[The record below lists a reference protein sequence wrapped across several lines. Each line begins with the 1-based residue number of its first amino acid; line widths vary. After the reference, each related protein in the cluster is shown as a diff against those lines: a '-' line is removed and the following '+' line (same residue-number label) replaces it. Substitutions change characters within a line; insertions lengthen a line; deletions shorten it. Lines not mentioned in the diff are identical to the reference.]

1 MANLFSINNG
11 KITYNNVSTKDVNNI
26 LEKNKKNKIKKLEKT
41 YKNASQIVDDNTQ
54 KIGNYLNENGQNV
67 NINKPFQANLISNKK
82 INDSKKNLNGR
93 VTLQD
98 VVQEHTNLMNTD
110 EAKELKNNL
119 RISKNEKAWAG
130 YNLNQAKVEN
140 EKTTFADKTIGNVT
154 RGVVDLFSNMTDSR
168 DVVDGKGNTIRLP
181 SYNELKQQKVSKD
194 YKTGIGK
201 FLGDATYNISKIGAS
216 TLINVPTLGIGGTS
230 IYWSDMYFDSYHNAK
245 NQGYSE
251 DRAFAYAL
259 GNAGFEFITGKF
271 LGSATKGLTGGQ
283 TSQLS
288 NAISNGINKLIS
300 NPKMSSV
307 IGNAGSEAVEEFL
320 QEYIEN
326 INRLITLEGSTNAE
340 DYIDTILNKE
350 ILKDAIYSAGIGAL
364 SGGTLGSINNTEG
377 KNVNSNT
384 KLFKEFKTQLEKTK
398 NNLKNKNEIAKYD
411 KVIKNID
418 DYLQRPFGN
427 NTKAQTIIPT
437 VQDIVAQEKNSA
449 TASNAKIPRLT
460 PETDSGTSSFDEK
473 TIFPTNDALI
483 APNRT
488 SETDG
493 ALASSY
499 GNNIAQSNDGVNV
512 PINNKNTVTLSNEQQ
527 AKLKELDNSFKSLK
541 SLAERNHPTDKNF
554 RDKRIKGYAMEIAA
568 QKREVVQGDWLIPIE
583 GGLTQI
589 ELNKKIERLKSSY
602 IGKQVTVDGN
612 NGKIFGNSYG
622 KVGVEFEDGTRKYF
636 EKTEINPIE
645 DIDAI
650 IKQQKTLIVK
660 QKYQSAR
667 NQVPTEQII
676 KQTKGNIPIN
686 QELLKK
692 HSNVKSIFDEVR
704 NKYDGEVKIDNTI
717 DMSGIDFSN
726 LKSPAMYSYAKDI
739 FNKNHKTNEFYNNGN
754 KIIVSNRDIKH
765 TVTYIYKTPGQK
777 NMLPQHL
784 LVFSDLGD
792 IIEHA
797 KLINQSGSNDIGTN
811 ENSWHYYYD
820 NLDIKGEK
828 YTLVFDVVSRDNGEN
843 HYRVQRLEKQNIK
856 KMEPSARNIANSNI
870 TLTHEDSIS
879 DNNIPQINQ
888 NVKLPVIS
896 NNNTQNNESNTSK
909 IINPNEISNLTLEDA
924 NTTPNL
930 PTINVTTGRG
940 ESKFAKNIE
949 NKTDMLTKESKYEI
963 LDSNEVKYY
972 QEVTNEGSLKK
983 AFERLNKGGASE
995 TLEWFNKKENFSD
1008 VDVAE
1013 GWILLKQ
1020 YQDKIQNATNL
1031 TTKDTETRNMV
1042 QVAKKLREMGTKA
1055 GQTVQAYNILNRL
1068 TPEGMVYYAQS
1079 ELSEAFDIMTK
1090 NKTKEWIDSNREKFN
1105 LTPQETEFIMKTMQ
1119 EVQQMKD
1126 GYDKRV
1132 KLAEIQKVMTDKLP
1146 PSKGSEIKAWMRIS
1160 MLFNPKTQ
1168 VRNVMGNA
1176 LIAPV
1181 NTFSDLFASVVDKQI
1196 AKKTGVRTTGNIDLK
1211 NYLKGFK
1218 EGAYQ
1223 SYNDFKKGINTR
1235 NIQGNRFEITEGKSF
1250 NDNTSIGKALNRVDS
1265 ILSFMLDAGD
1275 RTFYE
1280 ATFTN
1285 SINNQLKLN
1294 NKTEVTQ
1301 EMIDIATQEA
1311 LSRTWQDNN
1320 NYTKFVLSLRKGLNF
1335 GLNYGLG
1342 DVLIPFAKTP
1352 ANLTKA
1358 IVDYSPAGMIK
1369 TINEGINLKRSLSNG
1384 QYNAQMQH
1392 QFVQDLGKATAGSM
1406 LYILGYVL
1414 AKAGINSGESDDD
1427 KDVANFLKNTL
1438 GVSSYSIKLGNKSF
1452 TYDWAQPIAAPF
1464 AMTANLLQK
1473 QKDGADLKESIIS
1486 TLDTGLNVL
1495 FEQSFLE
1502 SMSNVLSESG
1512 QIGTKLTEQILDL
1525 PSRAVPTLLKQIGD
1539 LIDPIQ
1545 RTSFEK
1551 DKPLETSINKVKAK
1565 VPILSKTL
1573 APSVDT
1579 MGREIQKY
1587 GGKNNI
1593 FNVFLNPSNVNTENI
1608 SKSAEEIYRLY
1619 KSTGDATI
1627 MPRVAP
1633 YNINQSGEKIL
1644 LSSEQKSQYQKI
1656 SGNIIENSVKELL
1669 NKAAY
1674 KNLDDIEK
1682 ADIINKIVGYSY
1694 NKAREEVLNIEMSNT
1709 YNKINQY
1716 IADGGKISDYYLNK
1730 EEVDYSYNN
1739 PEKYRV
1745 ITQITTYD
1753 KYLTYQDEIDNVKTK
1768 YTNSNQRKTAVIKYV
1783 NSLNLSIPQK
1793 AMLIKLNYSSYD
1805 SYNEKI
1811 IQYINKQNITREEKI
1826 IILTKLGFTIRNGRV
1841 YS

>member
-460 PETDSGTSSFDEK
+460 PETDSGTSS
-473 TIFPTNDALI
+473 IANNNTNIIKNQDNLNIKKAEDVVSNDI
-483 APNRT
+483 MSNDINAQGDT
-488 SETDG
+488 SVAFSD
-493 ALASSY
+493 
-499 GNNIAQSNDGVNV
+499 NNIAQSNNSVNKTISNSEYTNKYTNITEA
-512 PINNKNTVTLSNEQQ
+512 INDYVNNIKDNFNSN
-527 AKLKELDNSFKSLK
+527 
-541 SLAERNHPTDKNF
+541 
-554 RDKRIKGYAMEIAA
+554 I
-568 QKREVVQGDWLIPIE
+568 
-583 GGLTQI
+583 
-589 ELNKKIERLKSSY
+589 KIE
-602 IGKQVTVDGN
+602 
-612 NGKIFGNSYG
+612 
-622 KVGVEFEDGTRKYF
+622 
-636 EKTEINPIE
+636 
-645 DIDAI
+645 
-650 IKQQKTLIVK
+650 QK
-660 QKYQSAR
+660 
-667 NQVPTEQII
+667 N
-676 KQTKGNIPIN
+676 NIPIDYTT
-686 QELLKK
+686 Q
-692 HSNVKSIFDEVR
+692 SQKSIFNKAKELFSNIGRKAFVNNDESIIVVTNEDIKESIAKTVR
-704 NKYDGEVKIDNTI
+704 NTEQKKLLAEHMEV
-717 DMSGIDFSN
+717 FSN
-726 LKSPAMYSYAKDI
+726 LD
-739 FNKNHKTNEFYNNGN
+739 
-754 KIIVSNRDIKH
+754 KIIENGKRISSGPETKNRSQYQSWDYY
-765 TVTYIYKTPGQK
+765 VTPIYI
-777 NMLPQHL
+777 N
-784 LVFSDLGD
+784 
-792 IIEHA
+792 
-797 KLINQSGSNDIGTN
+797 
-811 ENSWHYYYD
+811 
-820 NLDIKGEK
+820 GEK
-828 YTLVFDVVSRDNGEN
+828 YIVQFDTVLRTDGEK
-843 HYRVQRLEKQNIK
+843 HFRLERIYKLEEIIK
-856 KMEPSARNIANSNI
+856 KQVAPTGLPIDNQ
-870 TLTHEDSIS
+870 LTSRFVEQPVS
-879 DNNIPQINQ
+879 DNNIPQINN
-888 NVKLPVIS
+888 NVKLPVI
-896 NNNTQNNESNTSK
+896 NNNNIQNNESNTSK
-909 IINPNEISNLTLEDA
+909 IMNPNEISKLTLEDA

-1146 PSKGSEIKAWMRIS
+1146 PSKGSGIKAWMRIS

-1406 LYILGYVL
+1406 LYILGYAL

-1512 QIGTKLTEQILDL
+1512 QIGTKLIEQILDL
-1525 PSRAVPTLLKQIGD
+1525 PSRAVPTLFKQIAD

-1551 DKPLETSINKVKAK
+1551 DKPLETSLNKVKAK

-1579 MGREIQKY
+1579 MGREIKKY

-1593 FNVFLNPSNVNTENI
+1593 FNVLLNPANINTENI
-1608 SKSAEEIYRLY
+1608 SKSSAEIYRLY
-1619 KSTGDATI
+1619 KETGDATI

-1633 YNINQSGEKIL
+1633 YNINKNGEKIVL
-1644 LSSEQKSQYQKI
+1644 NSEQKAQYQKI

-1669 NKAAY
+1669 NKTSY
-1674 KNLDDIEK
+1674 KNLNDTEK

-1826 IILTKLGFTIRNGRV
+1826 IILTKLGFTIRNGKV